1 MCLKSV
7 AVSFL
12 KSLDYRI
19 IIHIEFLSLGESYIP
34 PIISVS
40 QIVLRGN
47 GGNRKFCWGD
57 FLLSGRNL
65 IKSDSDYFDYSYLFQ
80 R

>member
-1 MCLKSV
+1 M
-7 AVSFL
+7 
-12 KSLDYRI
+12 
-19 IIHIEFLSLGESYIP
+19 EFLSLGEIYIP

-47 GGNRKFCWGD
+47 GGNPFQQGGNRKFCWGD

-65 IKSDSDYFDYSYLFQ
+65 IKSDSDYFDYSHLFQ